1 MQIAHNP
8 ETGEYLG
15 LQNGQ
20 WSKLQVAAND
30 AGQKLYLGPDGWL
43 PLDTGSAAN
52 PNSPAQERGAGRS
65 LGLGTRNVMEGIGG
79 LVGSVTSP
87 FANVVDWAM
96 GGSGRRFGN
105 PGAAVADALGLPTP
119 QNSTERVLGNVIE
132 GAAGIIPT
140 LGAGAAL
147 QAAGRAPQIAAAL
160 SEAPILQAVSGALG
174 GGASGV
180 AQEGGFGVPA
190 QVGAG
195 LAAGALPFFGA
206 AAANTVGRGI
216 RSMAGAADR
225 MTESG
230 QQRLAGTAFERMAK
244 DPAGV
249 RAALSDGTDGVLV
262 PGSLP
267 TTAQRVADPGISLL
281 EKAMQQTPEGWA
293 IRERYTAQQDA
304 QREALNNLLNPVGK
318 RQNDNIAAVS
328 DQLAQAAPYGGNLD
342 SRMAGGMIRSAF
354 DDAYGNMRKQVGE
367 AYNAI
372 DPSGTASFDLRP
384 LAQSFQEIVGNGRY
398 QRTPKEVTDLLGQ
411 MSDDIKNGV
420 NVTYR
425 DLQDMRTLMSDLSFQ
440 ASKTGDAATNRIAT
454 GMRRAIDDYM
464 ERSSM
469 NPELMGGSPMPQQ
482 GSPNYKAASAV
493 ARDAL
498 SSDAWY
504 SDLDA
509 LMRTGLNR
517 DATERLIGASGIE
530 DLNRLAP
537 GLVRKNGRMMPDTAA
552 SELGSFE
559 SLIQQTGGGSYH
571 ADADAFLQ
579 ALQDRLSGMYGRKRQ
594 AFQNMRDNV
603 LQDSGAPHTGFTPDQ
618 AAAFQYAKELRR
630 QQGAQFEQG
639 ANRPLTLNG
648 NLLEGERIAD
658 SAIPGNYFKP
668 GGAGSEGMDAF
679 YRSVGSNDGA
689 NLAMVDHVA
698 QNAIAA
704 STKDGVLNPNS
715 LAGWLER
722 YRPALSQFDATDL
735 KNALETALSTQR
747 QNFAAR
753 DALGT
758 VARQDRSGNWQLAKA
773 QRQFP
778 AIPGDAGLT
787 PSETA
792 QLAASQQDL
801 KRVLDTANMAGVS
814 GSPTAQLTRVMNDL
828 GRLKSGTMGGGG
840 MVRNILND
848 VISRLTAHA
857 DDKIENML
865 IQGVLDPEY
874 ALKLM
879 SNTNNMPGNGLLD
892 SARRWTGSGGG
903 ESYADMLKRY
913 GVATTVGAGRTPAQ
927 AEQKR
932 K

>member
-20 WSKLQVAAND
+20 WQKLQVAAND

-43 PLDTGSAAN
+43 PLDNGSAAN
-52 PNSPAQERGAGRS
+52 PNNPAQERGAGRS
-65 LGLGTRNVMEGIGG
+65 FGLGTRNVMEGIGG
-79 LVGSVTSP
+79 LVGSVASP
-87 FANVVDWAM
+87 FANVVDRAT
-96 GGSGRRFGN
+96 GGSGRSFGN

-132 GAAGIIPT
+132 GAAGTIPT

-147 QAAGRAPQIAAAL
+147 QAAGRAPQVAAAL
-160 SEAPILQAVSGALG
+160 SEAPILQTVSGALG

-206 AAANTVGRGI
+206 AAANTVGRGV
-216 RSMAGAADR
+216 RSIAGAADR
-225 MTESG
+225 LTESG

-267 TTAQRVADPGISLL
+267 TTAQRVADPGIALL

-304 QREALNNLLNPVGK
+304 RREGLNNLLNPVAE
-318 RQNDNIAAVS
+318 RQSAAIEGVGRN
-328 DQLAQAAPYGGNLD
+328 LADAAPYGGTTNEQT
-342 SRMAGGMIRSAF
+342 AGRQIRSAY
-354 DDAYGNMRKQVGE
+354 DSEYGAMRDKVNQAYQS
-367 AYNAI
+367 I
-372 DPSGTASFDLRP
+372 DPEGKTRVDAQPLLDRWMQHLDPDDIDDLPP
-384 LAQSFQEIVGNGRY
+384 LARKEFGRLAGLMESGEPVTFDRL
-398 QRTPKEVTDLLGQ
+398 QKARTRIANSAP
-411 MSDDIKNGV
+411 MDDKNGQRLV
-420 NVTYR
+420 GIMKRQIDDFINNMA
-425 DLQDMRTLMSDLSFQ
+425 LAPEQ
-440 ASKTGDAATNRIAT
+440 ASAFENA
-454 GMRRAIDDYM
+454 
-464 ERSSM
+464 
-469 NPELMGGSPMPQQ
+469 
-482 GSPNYKAASAV
+482 KA
-493 ARDAL
+493 L
-498 SSDAWY
+498 
-504 SDLDA
+504 
-509 LMRTGLNR
+509 
-517 DATERLIGASGIE
+517 
-530 DLNRLAP
+530 
-537 GLVRKNGRMMPDTAA
+537 
-552 SELGSFE
+552 
-559 SLIQQTGGGSYH
+559 
-571 ADADAFLQ
+571 
-579 ALQDRLSGMYGRKRQ
+579 RQ
-594 AFQNMRDNV
+594 A
-603 LQDSGAPHTGFTPDQ
+603 
-618 AAAFQYAKELRR
+618 
-630 QQGAQFEQG
+630 QGARFEQG
-639 ANRPLTLNG
+639 ANAPLSMRGDELG
-648 NLLEGERIAD
+648 GQKISD
-658 SAIPGNYFKP
+658 SAIPGSYFTSGP
-668 GGAGSEGMDAF
+668 RGYESMDAF
-679 YRSVGSNDGA
+679 GRSVGGSQD
-689 NLAMVDHVA
+689 A
-698 QNAIAA
+698 QAAIADHIMGTVMRGA
-704 STKDGVLNPNS
+704 TNKDGVIDPATLGK
-715 LAGWLER
+715 LLET
-722 YRPALSQFDATDL
+722 YRPALETLDNATINRAL
-735 KNALETALSTQR
+735 ENALTSQR

-758 VARQDRSGNWQLAKA
+758 VATQDKPGNWQLIKA

-778 AIPGDAGLT
+778 AIPEQAGLT
-787 PSETA
+787 PDEMA
-792 QLAASQQDL
+792 RLGASQQDL
-801 KRVLDTANMAGVS
+801 KRVLDTTNMAAVN
-814 GSPTAQLTRVMNDL
+814 GSPTAQLTRVMNDI
-828 GRLKSGTMGGGG
+828 GRFKSGTMGGGG
-840 MVRNILND
+840 MVRNFLND

>member
-20 WSKLQVAAND
+20 WQKLQVAAND

-52 PNSPAQERGAGRS
+52 PNNPAQERGAGRS
-65 LGLGTRNVMEGIGG
+65 FGLGTRNVMEGIGG

-105 PGAAVADALGLPTP
+105 PGAAVADALGLPKP
-119 QNSTERVLGNVIE
+119 HNSTERVLGNVIE
-132 GAAGIIPT
+132 GASGTMPT
-140 LGAGAAL
+140 LGAGAVL

-160 SEAPILQAVSGALG
+160 SEAPILQTVSGALG
-174 GGASGV
+174 GGAIGGAQESGV
-180 AQEGGFGVPA
+180 GPGG
-190 QVGAG
+190 QI
-195 LAAGALPFFGA
+195 AAGALPFFGA
-206 AAANTVGRGI
+206 AAANTGLRAL
-216 RSMAGAADR
+216 RSTAGALDR
-225 MTESG
+225 LTEDG
-230 QQRLAGTAFERMAK
+230 QQRLAGTALERMAR
-244 DPAGV
+244 DAAGM
-249 RAALSDGTDGVLV
+249 RNTLADGTDGVLV

-267 TTAQRVADPGISLL
+267 TTAQRTADPGLAL
-281 EKAMQQTPEGWA
+281 VEKAMASTPGGVA
-293 IRERYTAQQDA
+293 IRERYTAQQEA
-304 QREALNNLLNPVGK
+304 QREALNNLLNPVAK

-342 SRMAGGMIRSAF
+342 PRMAGSMIRSAF

-384 LAQSFQEIVGNGRY
+384 LAQSFQDIVGNGRY
-398 QRTPKEVTDLLGQ
+398 QRVPKEVSGLLGQ
-411 MSDDIKNGV
+411 ISDDIANGA
-420 NVTYR
+420 NVTFR
-425 DLQDMRTLMSDLSFQ
+425 DLQDMRTMLSDLSFQ
-440 ASKTGDAATNRIAT
+440 AGKNGDAATNRIAS

-469 NPELMGGSPMPQQ
+469 NPELMGGAPIPQQ
-482 GSPNYKAASAV
+482 GSPNYKSASAV

-594 AFQNMRDNV
+594 AFQNMRENV
-603 LQDSGAPHTGFTPDQ
+603 LQDNAAPHTGFTPDQ

-639 ANRPLTLNG
+639 ANRPLTLSG
-648 NLLEGERIAD
+648 NMLEGERIAD
-658 SAIPGNYFKP
+658 SAIPGKYFQP
-668 GGAGSEGMDAF
+668 GAPGAEGMDAF
-679 YRSVGSNDGA
+679 NRSVGSNGSA

-698 QNAIAA
+698 QSAIAA
-704 STKDGVLNPNS
+704 STKDGVLNPTALSN
-715 LAGWLER
+715 WLER
-722 YRPALSQFDATDL
+722 YRPALSQFDATEL
-735 KNALETALSTQR
+735 KNALENALASQR

-753 DALGT
+753 DALGG
-758 VARQDRSGNWQLAKA
+758 VARQDPAGNWNLIKS

-778 AIPGDAGLT
+778 PMPSDAGLT
-787 PSETA
+787 PAETA

-814 GSPTAQLTRVMNDL
+814 GSPTAQLQRVLQDL
-828 GRLKSGTMGGGG
+828 GQFRRGTMGGGG
-840 MVRNILND
+840 MARNMLND
-848 VISRLTAHA
+848 VIAGLTGHA

-879 SNTNNMPGNGLLD
+879 SNTNNMPGKNLFD

-927 AEQKR
+927 AAQKR

>member
-20 WSKLQVAAND
+20 WQKLQVAAND

-43 PLDTGSAAN
+43 PLDTGGAAN

-87 FANVVDWAM
+87 FANVVDRAM
-96 GGSGRRFGN
+96 GGSGRSFGN

-119 QNSTERVLGNVIE
+119 QNSTERVLGNIIE
-132 GAAGIIPT
+132 GASGTIPT
-140 LGAGAAL
+140 LGTGVAL

-160 SEAPILQAVSGALG
+160 SEAPGLQMASGALG
-174 GGASGV
+174 GGAVGGAQESGV
-180 AQEGGFGVPA
+180 GPGGQIA
-190 QVGAG
+190 AG

-293 IRERYTAQQDA
+293 IRERYTAQHDA
-304 QREALNNLLNPVGK
+304 RREGLNNLLNPVAE
-318 RQNDNIAAVS
+318 RQTAAIEGVGRN
-328 DQLAQAAPYGGNLD
+328 LADAAPYGGTTNEQT
-342 SRMAGGMIRSAF
+342 AGRQIRSAY
-354 DDAYGNMRKQVGE
+354 DTEYGIMRDKVNQAYQS
-367 AYNAI
+367 I
-372 DPSGTASFDLRP
+372 DPEGKTRVDAQPLLDRWMQHLDPDDIDDLPP
-384 LAQSFQEIVGNGRY
+384 LARKEFGRLAGLMESGEPVTFDRL
-398 QRTPKEVTDLLGQ
+398 QKARTRIANSAP
-411 MSDDIKNGV
+411 MDDKNGQRLV
-420 NVTYR
+420 GIMKRQLDDFINNMA
-425 DLQDMRTLMSDLSFQ
+425 LAPEQ
-440 ASKTGDAATNRIAT
+440 ASA
-454 GMRRAIDDYM
+454 
-464 ERSSM
+464 
-469 NPELMGGSPMPQQ
+469 
-482 GSPNYKAASAV
+482 
-493 ARDAL
+493 
-498 SSDAWY
+498 
-504 SDLDA
+504 
-509 LMRTGLNR
+509 
-517 DATERLIGASGIE
+517 
-530 DLNRLAP
+530 
-537 GLVRKNGRMMPDTAA
+537 
-552 SELGSFE
+552 FE
-559 SLIQQTGGGSYH
+559 NAKSL
-571 ADADAFLQ
+571 
-579 ALQDRLSGMYGRKRQ
+579 RQ
-594 AFQNMRDNV
+594 A
-603 LQDSGAPHTGFTPDQ
+603 
-618 AAAFQYAKELRR
+618 
-630 QQGAQFEQG
+630 QGARFEQG
-639 ANRPLTLNG
+639 ANAPLSMRGDELG
-648 NLLEGERIAD
+648 GQKIAD
-658 SAIPGNYFKP
+658 SAIPGNYLAKGPQGFE
-668 GGAGSEGMDAF
+668 SMDAF
-679 YRSVGSNDGA
+679 GRSVGGNQD
-689 NLAMVDHVA
+689 A
-698 QNAIAA
+698 QAAIADHIMA
-704 STKDGVLNPNS
+704 TAISNSTKNGVIDPAML
-715 LAGWLER
+715 GKFLET
-722 YRPALSQFDATDL
+722 YRPALETLDNAAVNQAL
-735 KNALETALSTQR
+735 ENALTSQQ

-753 DALGT
+753 DALGK
-758 VARQDRSGNWQLAKA
+758 VAKPDSAGNWKLSQA

-778 AIPGDAGLT
+778 AIPEQAGLT
-787 PSETA
+787 TDETA
-792 QLAASQQDL
+792 LLGALQQDS
-801 KRVLDTANMAGVS
+801 KRALDNINMAAVN
-814 GSPTAQLTRVMNDL
+814 GSPTAQLTRVMNDI
-828 GRLKSGTMGGGG
+828 GRFKSGTMGGGG
-840 MVRNILND
+840 MVRNFLND